1 MGFSTQA
8 TISYICLLYILILYL
23 YSRIYNVDLTLLSN
37 GILCKNLLS
46 LSLSDE
52 LHTSTLEVLVLLC
65 VFKLFMEYISN
76 CFYQKLFV
84 FGLKFS
90 LSYLNFFFIFLFIL
104 QFACL
109 KHLQIIKHIKIFG
122 FLIKTAVSC
131 SLLNLIIFF
140 QLFFKPNI
148 PEKKNLLSQYY
159 VHNV

>member
-1 MGFSTQA
+1 MVFYVKT
-8 TISYICLLYILILYL
+8 Y
-23 YSRIYNVDLTLLSN
+23 
-37 GILCKNLLS
+37 
-46 LSLSDE
+46 SLSDE

-76 CFYQKLFV
+76 CFNQKLFV

-104 QFACL
+104 KICL
-109 KHLQIIKHIKIFG
+109 FKASSDYVHIKIFG

-140 QLFFKPNI
+140 QLFF
-148 PEKKNLLSQYY
+148 NLIYLKTKTTFTILCTQCVITYNLYY
-159 VHNV
+159 Y